1 MSKRQNEFLIDTC
14 VIEDH
19 LTHSS
24 SQKNSNLENLL
35 MKGICFTTVLNAS
48 EALLKVSSE
57 AEERIV
63 IDVLSGLKIL
73 GLHPRY
79 SLRIPK
85 YSSSIKNLRDAL
97 FCVVADYNK
106 LPIITLSKSKY
117 SKSKLNIYHPRE
129 VLACNNSLMI

>member
-1 MSKRQNEFLIDTC
+1 M
-14 VIEDH
+14 IEDH
-19 LTHSS
+19 LTQSS
-24 SQKNSNLENLL
+24 SQKYSYLEKLL
-35 MKGICFTTVLNAS
+35 IKGICFTTVLNAS
-48 EALLKVSSE
+48 ELLLEVSSE

-106 LPIITLSKSKY
+106 LPIITLSKTKY

-129 VLACNNSLMI
+129 VIV